1 MRIGIIG
8 DVHAE
13 HVSLETA
20 LNHLKSRGA
29 DKLLCVGDIVD
40 GMKERNGNIDAC
52 CDLLKEFGVLTVRGN
67 HEREVLDNGLQDITD
82 PATLR
87 ADTLDFL
94 RALPKTVRLPTP
106 LGDLL
111 LCHGYGENDMLR
123 FRPDEKEDVLAQ
135 APELQALAADHRLRF
150 VANGHSHMRMVRRF
164 EGFTII
170 NAGTLLPIHEP
181 CFAELDLDAQKVTFF
196 DFRGT
201 DMVPAVPLPLP

>member
-13 HVSLETA
+13 HVSLAQA

-29 DKLLCVGDIVD
+29 EKLLCVGDIVD
-40 GMKERNGNIDAC
+40 GMKERDGNIDAC

-67 HEREVLDNGLQDITD
+67 HERAVLDNGLHDITD

-87 ADTLDFL
+87 ADTVDFL
-94 RALPKTVRLPTP
+94 RALPKTLRLQTP

-111 LCHGYGENDMLR
+111 LCHGYGENDLLR
-123 FRPDEKEDVLAQ
+123 YWPDEKEEVLAQ
-135 APELQALAADHRLRF
+135 VPELQALAADIALRF

-164 EGFTII
+164 AGFTII

-181 CFAELDLDAQKVTFF
+181 CFVELDLAARAVTYF
-196 DFRGT
+196 DFRDGAIEAAT
-201 DMVPAVPLPLP
+201 PLPLP